1 METRTRFGVVILLM
15 FALLVGQSG
24 NATAGT
30 KLSPKTGTI
39 LQELVEPDAKQVVAL
54 ADVAE
59 SSLEDLV
66 EHGQPEA
73 DKGDSGCGTKA
84 GSPDQLAQSC
94 SIRRAVHPSEKFHL
108 AAAGIAKGSSFKL
121 VAALDD

>member
-24 NATAGT
+24 SATAGE
-30 KLSPKTGTI
+30 KLSSKTVAL
-39 LQELVEPDAKQVVAL
+39 LQELVEPDAKQVAAR

-59 SSLEDLV
+59 SSLEDLLRR
-66 EHGQPEA
+66 GQPEA
-73 DKGDSGCGTKA
+73 DKGDSGCGTKP

-94 SIRRAVHPSEKFHL
+94 SIRRAVQPSGNFHL
-108 AAAGIAKGSSFKL
+108 AAAGIAKSSSFKL